1 MARRGKRRFVVYE
14 KRGGGETVTFLK
26 QRKQSVLDID
36 AARKAERCRL
46 AVVADEKSKVRGGL
60 DWKTI
65 LVLVLVEVELGQKQI
80 DTEKKRRN
88 VYSQLLETAPSM
100 AILKKA
106 YMSREAFSRS
116 GKTTYGFCSISV
128 EYCE

>member
-1 MARRGKRRFVVYE
+1 MARRRERRFVVYE

-88 VYSQLLETAPSM
+88 VYSQLLEAAPSM

>member
-88 VYSQLLETAPSM
+88 VYSQLLETVPSM

-116 GKTTYGFCSISV
+116 ENTTYGLLRMSV

>member
-1 MARRGKRRFVVYE
+1 MARRRERRFVVYE

>member
-1 MARRGKRRFVVYE
+1 MARRRERRFVVYE
-14 KRGGGETVTFLK
+14 KRGGGETVTFMK

-88 VYSQLLETAPSM
+88 VYSQLLEAAPSM

>member
-1 MARRGKRRFVVYE
+1 MARRRERRFVVYE

-88 VYSQLLETAPSM
+88 VYSQLLETVPSM

>member
-1 MARRGKRRFVVYE
+1 MARRGERRFVVYE

-88 VYSQLLETAPSM
+88 VYSQLLEAVPSM

>member
-88 VYSQLLETAPSM
+88 VYSQLLETVPSM